1 MSLHH
6 SGRDRAVIAI
16 VLTNAGALIMAV
28 VLDWSALQLM
38 WPFWLQSVIIG
49 WYARQRMLRLTD
61 FCTEGMKMN
70 GRSLPPTPQ
79 SLRSAANFFAL
90 HYGGFHVGYLV
101 FLVAMSTTAD
111 AAGYVMVTNESTG
124 ERSPVYIGHVDA
136 FDFVVYALLA
146 AGFWHTHR
154 ASHREHVAADLGGR
168 PKLGTLMMVPYA
180 RVLPMHLTII
190 LAFALGGGM
199 VWLFVVLKTAADVA
213 MHKAEH
219 AWLRGSGAENASPAA
234 VPGRQPQ
241 GLRSKAGTMRS

>member
-1 MSLHH
+1 MSARNV
-6 SGRDRAVIAI
+6 SRDRAVPAI
-16 VLTNAGALIMAV
+16 VLTNGGVLLMAL

-38 WPFWLQSVIIG
+38 WPFWMQSLIIG
-49 WYARQRMLRLTD
+49 WYARRRMLKLTD
-61 FCTEGMKMN
+61 FCTDGMQIN
-70 GRSLPPTPQ
+70 GRSVPPTPR
-79 SLRSAANFFAL
+79 SLRKVANFFAL
-90 HYGGFHVGYLV
+90 HYGGFHAGYLV
-101 FLVAMSTTAD
+101 FLIAMSATAD

-124 ERSPVYIGHVDA
+124 VQSPVYIGHVDVL
-136 FDFVVYALLA
+136 DFVVYVVLA

-154 ASHREHVAADLGGR
+154 ASHLAHVAADLGRR

-219 AWLRGSGAENASPAA
+219 AWLRRGDDARAGPAA
-234 VPGRQPQ
+234 
-241 GLRSKAGTMRS
+241 TMRS